1 MHMRRFTRLTNAFPK
16 KVENHAYAVA
26 LHMLYYNFVKIHS
39 KLRTSPAMAAGLT
52 GKLMGWED
60 IIAIMDADE
69 KDTLARKRAAML
81 DELPY
86 SK

>member
-1 MHMRRFTRLTNAFPK
+1 
-16 KVENHAYAVA
+16 
-26 LHMLYYNFVKIHS
+26 
-39 KLRTSPAMAAGLT
+39 MAAGLT

-69 KDTLARKRAAML
+69 KATLARKRVAML

-86 SK
+86 SN